1 MRKLVPVVALS
12 LGLLAA
18 PAASQAQTQ
27 TLPAVMTGSAGAQV
41 TLAAFPSSV
50 HDVENMSVEQAVAIV
65 GGAALGA
72 FLVDSFVERGIVTLA
87 GTVIGAVG
95 GNHWY
100 EKHYW
105 PF

>member
-1 MRKLVPVVALS
+1 MRKLVPVLALS
-12 LGLLAA
+12 LGLFAA
-18 PAASQAQTQ
+18 PAVSQAQ
-27 TLPAVMTGSAGAQV
+27 TLPAVMTGPSQAQV
-41 TLAAFPSSV
+41 TLAAFPSSL
-50 HDVENMSVEQAVAIV
+50 HDIERMSVEQAVAIV

-72 FLVDSFVERGIVTLA
+72 LLVDSFVERGIVTLA

-95 GNHWY
+95 GNIWY